1 MTDRA
6 PMAGNT
12 PAGDVSELFPAGIPR
27 LNHVAMSVPAELLE
41 GDRRAE
47 LLGFYAECFGW
58 QELAEQGEE
67 GRVAVLTVGHWD
79 NFVFLHAE
87 DEPMTAAGLDH
98 FGFSVRS
105 RQDFDAC
112 WERVR
117 SRQARDDRVEVI
129 PPGVEDHGPILLH
142 SFYMRFGLPLM
153 VEVQYWEFV

>member
-6 PMAGNT
+6 PTTGKT
-12 PAGDVSELFPAGIPR
+12 PASNGSELFPGGTPR

-41 GDRRAE
+41 GGQRAE

-58 QELAEQGEE
+58 EELGEQGEE

-87 DEPMTAAGLDH
+87 DEPMTAARLDH

-105 RQDFDAC
+105 RDDFDAC

-117 SRQARDDRVEVI
+117 SRQAGDERVEVI
-129 PPGVEDHGPILLH
+129 TPKVEDHGPILLH